1 MFPQFPWVSIKS
13 SFCPSPVELKANDMD
28 RPQWNSLGLCSGV
41 GLLDLAVCLGAEQL
55 GIECKPAVL
64 CEWDAYAASVLL
76 ARMED
81 ATLEPCPIWCGDLR
95 DFDAQPFRGVVD
107 VLAAG
112 LPCQPYSVAG
122 KQLGNIDKRSHGDDG
137 SGLIPRFLR
146 IVAECRPS
154 LVFCENV
161 PPWVRDGYFRPV
173 GEELS
178 RMGYKI
184 EDPLF
189 ITAESVG
196 ASHKRERVFVL
207 AHGPSERWR
216 KDVASAAG
224 RGPDVDE
231 RGEGMADAE
240 RPRRPAA
247 GSRRALDAGSE
258 PQPGLSDDLADAER
272 SGSRGQRVSR
282 RGSKRRGEVG
292 RAGEAVGN
300 SSGAPTQSL
309 TAGSRSR
316 DSVGQSS
323 LFAHGPGADWGAIP
337 EHLWPATQPG
347 IRVVVDGRPVVVDE
361 GRADQLRCS
370 GNAVV
375 PLCAA
380 VAFVELVR
388 RVIASN

>member
-1 MFPQFPWVSIKS
+1 
-13 SFCPSPVELKANDMD
+13 
-28 RPQWNSLGLCSGV
+28 
-41 GLLDLAVCLGAEQL
+41 
-55 GIECKPAVL
+55 
-64 CEWDAYAASVLL
+64 
-76 ARMED
+76 
-81 ATLEPCPIWCGDLR
+81 
-95 DFDAQPFRGVVD
+95 
-107 VLAAG
+107 
-112 LPCQPYSVAG
+112 
-122 KQLGNIDKRSHGDDG
+122 
-137 SGLIPRFLR
+137 
-146 IVAECRPS
+146 
-154 LVFCENV
+154 
-161 PPWVRDGYFRPV
+161 
-173 GEELS
+173 
-178 RMGYKI
+178 MGYKI

-196 ASHKRERVFVL
+196 ASHKRERIFVL

-231 RGEGMADAE
+231 RGEGIADAE

-323 LFAHGPGADWGAIP
+323 QLNPVIDWVQLANQACS
-337 EHLWPATQPG
+337 HMAPAPTGEQSQNTS
-347 IRVVVDGRPVVVDE
+347 GRRLNP
-361 GRADQLRCS
+361 
-370 GNAVV
+370 
-375 PLCAA
+375 
-380 VAFVELVR
+380 AFVCWLMGAPWFWTRAEPISFGAREMQSFHFALQSR
-388 RVIASN
+388 LSSLCGG